1 MREDQA
7 PTTKPSRGPSRRR
20 RSLCLVATLLT
31 STIAL
36 GASAQSVGAADAA
49 YDTSQ
54 VDSILGTAGNTVWR
68 EAVQGAINPED
79 YVCEPGAID
88 AWIGAL
94 FDATDPATLD
104 LLFGTAALDWP
115 IVYKLFFD
123 DDDTDEFIGING
135 EYTREH
141 IKRQRDL
148 IKFWDVPLD
157 EVDLFG
163 MHGAVMQDD
172 AKMVPVVQFIFEVD
186 GATAQEIVDLVQGVI
201 ESDPTIGY
209 DWPMFSFNAVAFGP
223 DPLKVIMGD
232 GLIAFFE
239 DIGLANNGVDLVYAH
254 EVAHQVQGALDV
266 FGPPTPEA
274 TRRTELMADAF
285 ATYYLV
291 HARGASF
298 NAKRALDTF
307 DLSFVA
313 GDCSFDSP
321 GHHGTPNQREAAAE
335 WGAELAQDR
344 PRGKIK
350 SAAEMVARFD
360 EQLPTIVAPDAP

>member
-1 MREDQA
+1 MA
-7 PTTKPSRGPSRRR
+7 FS
-20 RSLCLVATLLT
+20 AT
-31 STIAL
+31 AHP
-36 GASAQSVGAADAA
+36 VGAAGDE

-68 EAVQGAINPED
+68 EAIQGVINPAD
-79 YVCEPGAID
+79 HVCEFGAID
-88 AWIGAL
+88 AWIGEL
-94 FDATDPATLD
+94 LDASSVETLD
-104 LLFGTAALDWP
+104 VLFGTAATDWP
-115 IVYKLFFD
+115 LVYKLFFD
-123 DDDTDEFIGING
+123 DDDTDEFIGIDG
-135 EYTREH
+135 DYTREH
-141 IKRQRDL
+141 VKRQRDL

-157 EVDLFG
+157 EVDLYG

-172 AKMVPVVQFIFEVD
+172 AKMVPVVQFILSVD
-186 GATAQEIVDLVQGVI
+186 AATAQEIVDLVQNVI

-209 DWPMFSFNAVAFGP
+209 DWPLFSFNAVAFGP
-223 DPLKVIMGD
+223 DPLKVVMGD

-254 EVAHQVQGALDV
+254 EVAHHIQGVLDV

-307 DLSFVA
+307 DLSFIA
-313 GDCSFDSP
+313 GDCAFDSP
-321 GHHGTPNQREAAAE
+321 GHHGTPNQRQAAAE
-335 WGAELAQDR
+335 WGAEIAQDR

-350 SAAEMVARFD
+350 SASEMVALFD
-360 EQLPTIVAPDAP
+360 AQLPTIVAPDAP